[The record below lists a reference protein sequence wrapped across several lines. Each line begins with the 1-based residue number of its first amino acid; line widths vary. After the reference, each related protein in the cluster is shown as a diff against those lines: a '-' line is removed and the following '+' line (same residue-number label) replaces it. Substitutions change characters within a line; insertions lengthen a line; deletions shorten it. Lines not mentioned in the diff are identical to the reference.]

1 MSLRR
6 CLMAGAAALALAV
19 PLSSPAGAVDYVVT
33 GEGLPFSGFSSLSR
47 EAPRVL
53 QQFYDSSFF
62 ASITQPVEL
71 TAMSF
76 RLPAVAGVDYPA
88 LGDLNFARYE
98 ITLAKPSPAS
108 AAANGLTSAV
118 FADNMQDPVLVR
130 SGPLTIPKGSFIS
143 NASGVDAEFSF
154 QIVFDTPYVF
164 TPGQDL
170 VMLVRHSGH
179 GDVNGVETRWN
190 FDGYPWTNGTV
201 VNTLDVNA
209 TSGNFGP
216 GSFNVANRIRFTVVP
231 EPASLTV
238 LGLGAGLVAALGRRR
253 GTRG

>member
-1 MSLRR
+1 MNLRR
-6 CLMAGAAALALAV
+6 FLMAGAVALALAAQIAA
-19 PLSSPAGAVDYVVT
+19 PAGAVDYVVT
-33 GEGLPFSGFSSLSR
+33 GAGLPYAGFSSLSR

-53 QQFYDSSFF
+53 QQFYDDSFF
-62 ASITQPVEL
+62 TSITQPVEL

-76 RLPAVAGVDYPA
+76 RLPAVAGVNYPA

-118 FADNMQDPVLVR
+118 FADNMQDAVLVR
-130 SGPLTIPKGSFIS
+130 SGPLTIPRDSFIS

-190 FDGYPWTNGTV
+190 FDGYAWTNGTV

-216 GSFNVANRIRFTVVP
+216 GSFNIANRIQFTVVP
-231 EPASLTV
+231 EPASLSV
-238 LGLGAGLVAALGRRR
+238 LGLGAGLMNVLRRR
-253 GTRG
+253 QMRNR